1 MPNKRAPGQVTLSIS
16 MPRSLLS
23 EMDQYCVRADITKS
37 QYIRR
42 LIREDAARYG
52 SEVPVAPVADHAAVE
67 GCPRRLKNAAS

>member
-1 MPNKRAPGQVTLSIS
+1 MLAEV
-16 MPRSLLS
+16 
-23 EMDQYCVRADITKS
+23 EEYCRQKDIHKS